1 MSSSHFNELQL
12 TDISSQ
18 TKEILSEDY
27 FSKMK
32 GPLQNLQPKFTKHTE
47 KLQNGFAFLV
57 QDFKDIC
64 TKMNNFL

>member
-1 MSSSHFNELQL
+1 MSSSHFNELQP

-32 GPLQNLQPKFTKHTE
+32 GPLQNLQPKFTRETAEWLCILSTRFKGY
-47 KLQNGFAFLV
+47 LYQNEQFSL
-57 QDFKDIC
+57 I
-64 TKMNNFL
+64 